1 MQQGNN
7 DMELYQVPSVPPPD
21 SSPDPFFRARTVTI
35 GRMATRAATNV
46 RDFLRR
52 DITAPSI
59 GHRQVS
65 EPTHIAKVPNDV
77 KDLKKMV
84 YQSKEMIARVQTIF
98 PLTLFP
104 DDIILDRTK
113 VTIIKRNFFWSADVI
128 SIRIEDVLNVSS
140 SIGPF
145 FGSVSISSRVM
156 NSVDHF
162 EVDRLWRSD
171 AIEIKK
177 LIQGYMIAKHSDV
190 ALEDLPVDELVAT
203 LEDLGDD
210 SSMAKRV

>member
-1 MQQGNN
+1 MQEGNN
-7 DMELYQVPSVPPPD
+7 DIELYRVPAAPPRVPR
-21 SSPDPFFRARTVTI
+21 PDPFFRSRALQI
-35 GRMATRAATNV
+35 GRMAMTAATNV
-46 RDFLRR
+46 RDFLRK
-52 DITAPSI
+52 DVPTPSI
-59 GHRQVS
+59 GRRQVS
-65 EPTHIAKVPNDV
+65 EPAQITEVPNDV

-113 VTIIKRNFFWSADVI
+113 ITIIKRNFFWSADVI

-140 SIGPF
+140 SVGPF

-177 LIQGYMIAKHSDV
+177 LIQGYMIAKHSEV
-190 ALEDLPVDELVAT
+190 AIDDLPVEELVAM

>member
-1 MQQGNN
+1 MEQGNN
-7 DMELYQVPSVPPPD
+7 DMKLYRVPPGSPRAPY
-21 SSPDPFFRARTVTI
+21 PDPFFRARSLRI
-35 GRMATRAATNV
+35 GRMATTAATNV
-46 RDFLRR
+46 RDFLKK
-52 DITAPSI
+52 DVPLPSLS
-59 GHRQVS
+59 RSQS
-65 EPTHIAKVPNDV
+65 QTLEPAVNVPREV
-77 KDLKKMV
+77 KDLKQMV
-84 YQSKEMIARVQTIF
+84 YQSKEIIARVQTIF

-113 VTIIKRNFFWSADVI
+113 ITIIKRNFFWSANVI

-140 SIGPF
+140 SVGPF

-190 ALEDLPVDELVAT
+190 VLEDLSVEELVAT

-210 SSMAKRV
+210 SSPSHR